1 MAGYSPWSCKEL
13 DSLSYSMSNTHT
25 IVLYNMCIVF
35 YIVYNTYYK
44 HHLVILKQVGKASRF
59 DLSHVTILVTDGA
72 V

>member
-1 MAGYSPWSCKEL
+1 
-13 DSLSYSMSNTHT
+13 MSNTHT

-59 DLSHVTILVTDGA
+59 DVSHVTILVTDGA